1 MSHLTAA
8 LQARR
13 LLFMQHFYTTDLI
26 PSARTACAEV
36 LKLKSGERVLIIT
49 NPRDEVLS
57 VSHALYDAALALDAE
72 PVLLVQPVKTQMD
85 YADPAVLAA
94 LKSEPDVAVSI
105 SAEKIGKDPDGLRQ
119 PYRHGDREYD
129 HIFDYLMNGR
139 KLLRAFWSPGMTR
152 DMFRR
157 ALDIDYGRLKNE
169 CAQLIGHFNR
179 AVSMRVS
186 CSAGTDI
193 LLGLNGRFG
202 EADDGDFSR
211 PGSGGNLPAGE
222 AFASPEL
229 ETASGTIV
237 FRGSIS
243 LYSTDILITEP
254 VTVGVSRGF
263 VTSVEGGAEAA
274 ALRETLARGESKAL
288 AMSAEGSLP
297 RGMGEVYRR
306 NARAI
311 GEIGI
316 GLNPSA
322 RVTGNMLEDEK
333 AYRTCHLAVGANYAD
348 DSPALIHCDG
358 LVIEPTISFRYPDG
372 EERTVMREGKLS
384 L

>member
-1 MSHLTAA
+1 ME
-8 LQARR
+8 QC
-13 LLFMQHFYTTDLI
+13 YEPDLV
-26 PSARTACAEV
+26 PSAETACAEV
-36 LKLKSGERVLIIT
+36 LKLKSAERMLIIT
-49 NPRDEVLS
+49 NPRDDVLA
-57 VSHALYDAALALDAE
+57 VSHALYGAALGLDAI

-94 LKSEPDVAVSI
+94 LKSEPDVVISI
-105 SAEKIGKDPDGLRQ
+105 SAEKIGKDPGGLKQ

-129 HIFDYLMNGR
+129 HLFDYLMNGR
-139 KLLRAFWSPGMTR
+139 KVIRGFWSPGMTR
-152 DMFRR
+152 HMFKRTV
-157 ALDIDYGRLKNE
+157 AIDYDRLRGE
-169 CAQLIGHFNR
+169 CDLLVGHFNR

-186 CSAGTDI
+186 CSAGSDI
-193 LLGLNGRFG
+193 LLGLKGRFG
-202 EADDGDFSR
+202 EADDGDFSC

-229 ETASGTIV
+229 NTASGTIV

-254 VTVGVSRGF
+254 VTVRVSEGF
-263 VTSVEGGAEAA
+263 ITSIEGGAEAA
-274 ALRETLARGESKAL
+274 ALRETIALGESRAA
-288 AMSAEGSLP
+288 AMGAEGSLP
-297 RGMGEVYRR
+297 RGVGEIYRR

-348 DSPALIHCDG
+348 DAPALIHCDG
-358 LVIEPTISFRYPDG
+358 LVLEPTIRFTYADG
-372 EERTVMREGKLS
+372 EERTIMREGKLE